1 MTAPSIRAATLQDV
15 SALADLVNFAGEG
28 MPLYL
33 WAKMAR
39 TGEDPWAVGRARASR
54 DEGSFSYRNASVID
68 EDGGVAS
75 PVVILKIALD
85 ESELRGG
92 TSSELRPGVSARAQ
106 IACGRKPLGYV
117 WLHEIW
123 DAAIEWLKF

>member
-1 MTAPSIRAATLQDV
+1 VPDDRVGHVLAAQEEFGPDLTVRYRLSSDDRQQHLGKISEMSRTASIR
-15 SALADLVNFAGEG
+15 
-28 MPLYL
+28 
-33 WAKMAR
+33 
-39 TGEDPWAVGRARASR
+39 
-54 DEGSFSYRNASVID
+54 D

-92 TSSELRPGVSARAQ
+92 MSRELRPGVSARAQ

-123 DAAIEWLKF
+123 EAAIEWLRF